1 MGYFNKAVN
10 DLRGIKGNIKLD
22 FLIQIWLTILDSV
35 IGPISFYG
43 CEVCGPVTNQDFTK
57 NGRNTKLTL
66 YIQNSANP
74 FSLSNMENK

>member
-10 DLRGIKGNIKLD
+10 DLRGIKRNIKLD

-43 CEVCGPVTNQDFTK
+43 FEVSGPVTNQDFTK

-66 YIQNSANP
+66 CIQNSANP
-74 FSLSNMENK
+74 FSLSNVENK